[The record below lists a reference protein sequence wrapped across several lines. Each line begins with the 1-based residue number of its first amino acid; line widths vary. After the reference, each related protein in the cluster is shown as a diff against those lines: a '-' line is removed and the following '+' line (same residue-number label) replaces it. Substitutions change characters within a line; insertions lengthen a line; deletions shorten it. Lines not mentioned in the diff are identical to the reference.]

1 MPRAVNG
8 TIHKAKRKKVLKQTK
23 GYWGKR
29 SKLYRQS
36 KDALAKAL
44 TYAYRDRKA
53 KKQDFRRLWIARISA
68 LCRVN
73 GMTYSRFISG
83 LKKASIIINRK
94 VLSNMA
100 IEDPAAFITLVNKAK
115 EALK

>member
-1 MPRAVNG
+1 MPRSVNG
-8 TIHKAKRKKVLKQTK
+8 TIHKTKRTKVLKGTK

-29 SKLYRQS
+29 GKLYRQA

-68 LCRVN
+68 ICREN
-73 GMTYSRFISG
+73 NITYSRFING
-83 LKKASIIINRK
+83 LRKANILINRK
-94 VLSNMA
+94 ALSNMA
-100 IEDPAAFITLVNKAK
+100 IEDRAAFLVLINKAK
-115 EALK
+115 DAIK